1 MQPPI
6 DYVATITIG
15 FDDIN
20 QTDTIS
26 VSPDPIQTEPDKHI
40 VFVVRNNGL
49 NKHKVS
55 IDRDKMEK
63 TKGPE
68 DAPKT
73 PIRFSLHHSDD
84 VEPGDV
90 GAFVLHVKD
99 KDDFKKGNS
108 YLYKYTI
115 EASGLPPMDP
125 DIGINN

>member
-1 MQPPI
+1 MQSEI

-15 FDDIN
+15 FDDIK

-26 VSPDPIQTEPDKHI
+26 VAPDPIQTEADKHI
-40 VFVVRNNGL
+40 VFIVRNNGTS
-49 NKHKVS
+49 KHKVS
-55 IDRDKMEK
+55 IDRDRMEK
-63 TKGPE
+63 KKGPD

-73 PIRFSLHHSDD
+73 PIRFTLHHSDD

-99 KDDFKKGNS
+99 KGDFKKGEK

-115 EASGLPPMDP
+115 EASGLPPKDP